1 MSSIPTS
8 LPIYDVADDLLSGIA
23 GTGRVVLSA
32 PTGSGKST
40 QVPQILLDRSGIQGE
55 IVVLQPRRLA
65 ARLLAKRVAFE
76 RGVRLGDEV
85 GYQIRFENVVSSK
98 TRIRF
103 VTEAILLRQIL
114 QDPSLKGVG
123 AVIFDEFHERHLT
136 SDLSLACALQSVADQ
151 RPDLKLVVM
160 SATLDVDTLEKFLAP
175 CARVEASGRMYPV
188 EVSYAG
194 AALGR
199 QAAPVWERAA
209 GAFKKSIAGT
219 ISGDV
224 LVFMPGAFEIRKTM
238 EAIEA
243 LPESRL
249 YEVLPLHGEL
259 SPDAQDRAVSSG
271 DRPKVIVSTNVAE
284 TSITIEGV
292 RAVIDGGLAR
302 IARYDAR
309 RGINSILVEPISR
322 ASAEQRAGRAGR
334 TGPGVCLRL
343 WSEAEQVARA
353 ERDEAEVKR
362 VDLSETVLMLAAAGI
377 NHLETSPPVQ
387 RTEATKGSLHSK
399 NGGTLV
405 WYERPTAESL
415 ERGYVLLRD
424 LGALA
429 TDAIGMVS
437 LQKCSDAAL
446 AASPAGQQGRPASG
460 HATRCSDAAL
470 AASPAG
476 QQGRPASGHATRCSD
491 AALAASPAAG
501 CSITELGRKMSGFP
515 LHPRYARLLIEGDRL
530 GVLPDVALIA
540 ALSQGRPIY
549 RAAREDRIRREQ
561 IRQIEDHVDV
571 RSDYFVHLKAWA
583 VAQAAKF
590 NPNACGALGIHGGAA
605 RQAGAVAQQILKLAE
620 RAGLDTRSGALPDF
634 EERICKCLLVAFS
647 DHLALRNDRGT
658 RRCRMVHGRS
668 GELRRESVVESE
680 LFVAAEIEEREL
692 RGDVTVLL
700 GLATTVESQWLEECF
715 PDDFSEGKATTYDE
729 SVRRVVCRTER
740 RFRDLVLKSKDQGEP
755 DYDQAAAL
763 LAAEVVAGRLNLKQW
778 DAVVENWIQRVN
790 FVARHCPE
798 TEIAPIDDEAR
809 QLLVE
814 QICHGA
820 LSYKEIKDRPVLN
833 TVKEWISPEQI
844 YYIDAYAPAE
854 MDLPNRNRPARI
866 RYEAD
871 GRAIIASKL
880 QDFYDVPGSS
890 LRVANG
896 QVPLLVELLAP
907 NQRPAHLTDDLDG
920 FWDGAFAHVRKD
932 LAGRYPKHEWR

>member
-1 MSSIPTS
+1 MLSSPTS
-8 LPIYDVADDLLSGIA
+8 LPIYDVADALLGGIA
-23 GTGRVVLSA
+23 SKGRVVLSA

-40 QVPQILLDRSGIQGE
+40 QVPQILLDQSGIKGE

-65 ARLLAKRVAFE
+65 TRLLAKRVASE

-114 QDPSLKGVG
+114 EDSSLKGVG
-123 AVIFDEFHERHLT
+123 AVVFDEFHERHLT
-136 SDLSLACALQSVADQ
+136 SDLSIACALQSVAEQ

-160 SATLDVDTLEKFLAP
+160 SATLDIDTLENFLAP
-175 CARVEASGRMYPV
+175 CQRVEASGRMYPV

-209 GAFKKSIAGT
+209 SAFKKSIAGQV
-219 ISGDV
+219 SGDV

-243 LPESRL
+243 LPEARG

-259 SPDAQDRAVSSG
+259 PPDAQDRAVSSG
-271 DRPKVIVSTNVAE
+271 DRPKIIVSTNVAE

-292 RAVIDGGLAR
+292 RVVIDGGLAR
-302 IARYDAR
+302 IARFDAR

-377 NHLETSPPVQ
+377 EDLNNFP
-387 RTEATKGSLHSK
+387 
-399 NGGTLV
+399 
-405 WYERPTAESL
+405 WYEAPTAESL
-415 ERGYVLLRD
+415 ERADVLLKD
-424 LGALA
+424 LGALDAKDPCDVAPA
-429 TDAIGMVS
+429 TSTLAIT
-437 LQKCSDAAL
+437 Q
-446 AASPAGQQGRPASG
+446 
-460 HATRCSDAAL
+460 
-470 AASPAG
+470 
-476 QQGRPASGHATRCSD
+476 
-491 AALAASPAAG
+491 
-501 CSITELGRKMSGFP
+501 LGRKMSGFP
-515 LHPRYARLLIEGDRL
+515 LHPRYARLLIEADRL

-540 ALSQGRPIY
+540 ALSQGRLFY
-549 RAAREDRIRREQ
+549 RAAREDRVRREQ
-561 IRQIEDHVDV
+561 RRQIEEYADV
-571 RSDYFVHLKAWA
+571 RSDYFVQLKAWEL
-583 VAQAAKF
+583 AQAAKF
-590 NPNACGALGIHGGAA
+590 NPKACGALGIHGGAA
-605 RQAGAVAQQILKLAE
+605 RQAGAVAQQILKLSE
-620 RAGLDTRSGALPDF
+620 KAGLDTRAGALPDF

-668 GELRRESVVESE
+668 GELRRESVVEAE

-692 RGDVTVLL
+692 RGEVSVLL
-700 GLATTVESQWLEECF
+700 GLATAVKPQWLEECF
-715 PDDFSEGKATTYDE
+715 PNDFNEGSVTSYDE
-729 SVRRVVCRTER
+729 IARRVVCRTER
-740 RFRDLVLKSKDQGEP
+740 RFRHLVLTSKDQGEP
-755 DYDQAAAL
+755 DYDQAASL
-763 LAAEVVAGRLNLKQW
+763 LAAEVVAGRLNLKKW

-790 FVARHCPE
+790 FVAKHCPE
-798 TEIAPIDDEAR
+798 TEVAPIDDEAR
-809 QLLVE
+809 QLLIE
-814 QICHGA
+814 QICHGG
-820 LSYKEIKDRPVLN
+820 LSYKEIKDRPVLGL
-833 TVKEWISPEQI
+833 VKEWISPEQI
-844 YYIDAYAPAE
+844 YFIDTYAPAE
-854 MDLPNRNRPARI
+854 MNLPRKKHPARI

-880 QDFYDVPGSS
+880 QDFYDVPSKT

-896 QVPLLVELLAP
+896 QVPLLIELLAP

-920 FWDGAFAHVRKD
+920 FWGGAYAHVRKE

>member
-1 MSSIPTS
+1 MKSSTS
-8 LPIYDVADDLLSGIA
+8 NLPIYDVADDLLA
-23 GTGRVVLSA
+23 GLAATGRVVLSA

-40 QVPQILLDRSGIQGE
+40 QVPQILLDRSGIEGE

-76 RGVRLGDEV
+76 RGVKLGEEV
-85 GYQIRFENVVSSK
+85 GYQIRFENVVSAR

-114 QDPSLKGVG
+114 SDPGLKGVG
-123 AVIFDEFHERHLT
+123 AVVFDEFHERHLT
-136 SDLSLACALQSVADQ
+136 SDLSLACALQSVAAQ

-160 SATLDVDTLEKFLAP
+160 SATLDIDVLQSYLDP

-188 EVSYAG
+188 EVSYTG

-209 GAFKKSIAGT
+209 SAFKKSIAGQVE
-219 ISGDV
+219 GDV
-224 LVFMPGAFEIRKTM
+224 LIFMPGAFEIRKTM
-238 EAIEA
+238 EAIQA
-243 LPESRL
+243 LPESRA

-259 SPDAQDRAVSSG
+259 PPDAQDRAVSSG
-271 DRPKVIVSTNVAE
+271 ERPKIIVSTNVAE
-284 TSITIEGV
+284 TSITIDGV

-322 ASAEQRAGRAGR
+322 ASSEQRAGRAGR

-343 WSEAEQVARA
+343 WSEAEHLARS

-377 NHLETSPPVQ
+377 CNLTVFPWF
-387 RTEATKGSLHSK
+387 EA
-399 NGGTLV
+399 
-405 WYERPTAESL
+405 PTDEAL
-415 ERGYVLLRD
+415 RRAYQLLQD
-424 LGALA
+424 LGAFEGMGA
-429 TDAIGMVS
+429 VTDMTE
-437 LQKCSDAAL
+437 
-446 AASPAGQQGRPASG
+446 SG
-460 HATRCSDAAL
+460 
-470 AASPAG
+470 
-476 QQGRPASGHATRCSD
+476 
-491 AALAASPAAG
+491 
-501 CSITELGRKMSGFP
+501 ELGISPLGRQMSDFP

-540 ALSQGRPIY
+540 ALSQGRPFY
-549 RAAREDRIRREQ
+549 RAAREDRVRREQ
-561 IRQIEDHVDV
+561 LRQIEDHADA
-571 RSDYFVHLKAWA
+571 RSDYFVHLKAWEL
-583 VAQAAKF
+583 AQAAKF
-590 NPNACGALGIHGGAA
+590 NAHACAALGIHGGAA
-605 RQAGAVAQQILKLAE
+605 RQASAVAQQILRLAE
-620 RAGLDTRSGALPDF
+620 KAGLDTRSGPLPDF
-634 EERICKCLLVAFS
+634 EERICKCILVAFS

-668 GELRRESVVESE
+668 GELRRESVVESVLLVASE
-680 LFVAAEIEEREL
+680 LEEREL
-692 RGDVTVLL
+692 RGEVTVLL
-700 GLATTVESQWLEECF
+700 GLATAVEPQWLEALF
-715 PDDFSEGKATTYDE
+715 GADFSEGTATSYDA
-729 SVRRVVCRTER
+729 SARRVVCRTER
-740 RFRDLVLKSKDQGEP
+740 RFRDLVLQAKDQGEP

-763 LAAEVVAGRLNLKQW
+763 LAAEVQAGKLNLKHW
-778 DAVVENWIQRVN
+778 DAAVENWIQRVN

-798 TEIAPIDDEAR
+798 TEIAAIDDEAR
-809 QLLVE
+809 QLLIE

-820 LSYKEIKDRPVLN
+820 LSYKEIKDRPVLD
-833 TVKEWISPEQI
+833 TVKDWIRPEQL
-844 YYIDAYAPAE
+844 YYIDTYAPAE
-854 MDLPNRNRPARI
+854 MDLPRRKRPARI

-880 QDFYDVPGSS
+880 QDFYDVPGAQ

-907 NQRPAHLTDDLDG
+907 NQRPAHLTEDLDG
-920 FWDGAFAHVRKD
+920 FWSGAYAHVRKE

>member
-1 MSSIPTS
+1 MTHPPTN
-8 LPIYDVADDLLSGIA
+8 LPIYDVADALLEGIA
-23 GTGRVVLSA
+23 STGRVVLSA

-40 QVPQILLDRSGIQGE
+40 QVPQILLDRSGIEGE

-65 ARLLAKRVAFE
+65 ARLLAKRVASE
-76 RGVRLGDEV
+76 RGVKLGDEV
-85 GYQIRFENVVSSK
+85 GYQIRFENVVSAK

-114 QDPSLKGVG
+114 QNPRLKGVG

-151 RPDLKLVVM
+151 RPDLKLIVM
-160 SATLDVDTLEKFLAP
+160 SATLDIDTLEKFLAP

-188 EVSYAG
+188 EVSYTG

-199 QAAPVWERAA
+199 QAVPVWERAA
-209 GAFKKSIAGT
+209 GAFKKSIAGKV
-219 ISGDV
+219 SGDV

-243 LPESRL
+243 LPESRG
-249 YEVLPLHGEL
+249 YVILPLHGEL

-271 DRPKVIVSTNVAE
+271 DRAKVIVSTNVAE

-377 NHLETSPPVQ
+377 DSLDASTPAQIHTSPSVAQ
-387 RTEATKGSLHSK
+387 DESGSLHSQY
-399 NGGTLV
+399 GGSTESGSLRTHFGGRLA
-405 WYERPTAESL
+405 WFEAPTAETL
-415 ERGYVLLRD
+415 ERAYMLLHD
-424 LGALA
+424 LGAL
-429 TDAIGMVS
+429 DA
-437 LQKCSDAAL
+437 QNA
-446 AASPAGQQGRPASG
+446 
-460 HATRCSDAAL
+460 
-470 AASPAG
+470 
-476 QQGRPASGHATRCSD
+476 
-491 AALAASPAAG
+491 
-501 CSITELGRKMSGFP
+501 ITELGRKMSGFP
-515 LHPRYARLLIEGDRL
+515 LHPRYARLLIEADRL
-530 GVLPDVALIA
+530 GVLPDAALIA
-540 ALSQGRPIY
+540 ALSQGRPFY
-549 RAAREDRIRREQ
+549 RSAREDRIRREQ
-561 IRQIEDHVDV
+561 IRQIEDHADA
-571 RSDYFVHLKAWA
+571 RSDYFVHLQAWE
-583 VAQAAKF
+583 VARDAKF

-605 RQAGAVAQQILKLAE
+605 RQAGAVAQQILKLSE
-620 RAGLDTRSGALPDF
+620 KAGLDTRTGALTDF

-668 GELRRESVVESE
+668 GELRRESVVEGE

-692 RGDVTVLL
+692 RGDVSVLL
-700 GLATTVESQWLEECF
+700 GLATAVDPVWLEEF
-715 PDDFSEGKATTYDE
+715 FAGDFAEGTATTYDE
-729 SVRRVVCRTER
+729 SARRVVCRTER

-763 LAAEVVAGRLNLKQW
+763 LAAEVVAGNLNLKNW

-820 LSYKEIKDRPVLN
+820 LGYKEIKDRPVLSA
-833 TVKEWISPEQI
+833 VKEWISPEQI
-844 YYIDAYAPAE
+844 YYIDTYAPAE
-854 MDLPNRNRPARI
+854 MNLPRKNRPARI

-880 QDFYDVPGSS
+880 QDFYDVPGST

-896 QVPLLVELLAP
+896 QMPLLVELLAP

-920 FWDGAFAHVRKD
+920 FWDGAYAHVRKE
-932 LAGRYPKHEWR
+932 LAGRYPNHEWR